1 MVNTPAADRTLI
13 ADLDAKIQDL
23 ERSLSVLRSQKSLAE
38 ERLDAYI
45 YPVLTLPNEI
55 VCEIFLHFLPIYP
68 ACPPLTGLFSP
79 ILLTHICRGWREIA
93 LALPALWRAIMIH
106 PNRSPASDLVS
117 TVLSRSGPCPLSI
130 CAADERELGGIHH
143 FLLHCAR
150 WEYLTLHL
158 DAAPEL
164 VFPTIGGSVPL
175 LRHLDIW
182 LWNDMDRP
190 IVSLREAPLLR
201 SAILNDHAAVNIVL
215 PWAQLTSLTLTRMW
229 LHECIPIL
237 QKTFDL
243 VHCELELYWFYG
255 PSPSPGA
262 EVTLP
267 SLESLAL
274 TDPDPEAHPLPS
286 SYLQHFI
293 IPALRSLQIPERF
306 LGPDPIHA
314 LTSFISKSGCQLLYV
329 DVTNRRSVPES
340 SYRTASPAIPTFVF
354 TPYASD

>member
-1 MVNTPAADRTLI
+1 
-13 ADLDAKIQDL
+13 
-23 ERSLSVLRSQKSLAE
+23 
-38 ERLDAYI
+38 
-45 YPVLTLPNEI
+45 
-55 VCEIFLHFLPIYP
+55 
-68 ACPPLTGLFSP
+68 
-79 ILLTHICRGWREIA
+79 
-93 LALPALWRAIMIH
+93 
-106 PNRSPASDLVS
+106 
-117 TVLSRSGPCPLSI
+117 
-130 CAADERELGGIHH
+130 
-143 FLLHCAR
+143 
-150 WEYLTLHL
+150 LTLHL

-175 LRHLDIW
+175 LRHLDFW

-293 IPALRSLQIPERF
+293 IPLSAVCRSPNASW
-306 LGPDPIHA
+306 GP
-314 LTSFISKSGCQLLYV
+314 TQSM
-329 DVTNRRSVPES
+329 R
-340 SYRTASPAIPTFVF
+340 
-354 TPYASD
+354 